1 MYNFSQ
7 ALKVLETQDILGVR
21 RLAWDKTRLTITKE
35 FRGLGKC
42 RQDDM
47 TAEDWVIVPK
57 RETLEDKAN
66 EYIKSLEASVP
77 TIQEAFIAGYKARA
91 VSKKVVVEV
100 MQSEPPEF

>member
-1 MYNFSQ
+1 MYNFTQ

-21 RLAWDKTRLTITKE
+21 RLAWEKPRLTITKE

-66 EYIKSLEASVP
+66 EYIT
-77 TIQEAFIAGYKARA
+77 TITDETTLKEAFIAGYRARA
-91 VSKKVVVEV
+91 MSKKIEETLPPTP
-100 MQSEPPEF
+100 SEF